1 MLQYPD
7 IDPVAL
13 QLGPLA
19 IHWYGLTYLVAFM
32 AGWWLAK
39 RRARTPGSGWHPD
52 EIGDAVFYIVLGV
65 IVGGKVGSLLFYQTD
80 QLFSDP
86 LATLN
91 PFGAGGWRG
100 MSFHGGFVG
109 VLVAFWLYARN
120 TGRTFLPGLGLLRP
134 GLPDRS
140 RRRAHRQLHQ
150 RRAVRPGSPT
160 CRGGM
165 VFPHAGSEPRHP
177 NQLYQFFF
185 EGRGHV
191 RAAVVVLVEAAAAHG
206 CVGGCSCCFYGTY
219 RFFIEFVRQPDSHLG
234 FVAGD
239 WLTMGQLL
247 SLPMIFAGAAMMIV
261 GYRRGIFDAPAA
273 DGTTAGG
280 VEPGDGDASVD
291 DAAVARASAK
301 RGGTHRDVRHPR
313 VPVPRAS
320 RAGPRIGRRA
330 DRPHGRGH
338 PGAVRIDAALRSL
351 GRHRADPHHQARLLE
366 DGRQGDAVVRLR
378 GDEHPGAARG
388 RTCGSGPT
396 GRSRVTGRRPA
407 STWRRTSSSD
417 GVLEDD
423 AFAAR
428 WGELGPVYGRQWR
441 RWRGS
446 DGREHDQLASLVGTA
461 PGEPREPAHA
471 LSRLERGRARR
482 DGAAAVPP
490 SLSVPRHLVGAAR
503 LPALPALGG
512 PAARRA
518 VQLRRR
524 RSPCC

>member
-32 AGWWLAK
+32 VGWWLAK
-39 RRARTPGSGWHPD
+39 RRAAAPGSGWHPD

-120 TGRTFLPGLGLLRP
+120 TGRTFFQVSDFFAPAFPIGLGAGRIGNFINGELYGRVTDVP
-134 GLPDRS
+134 W
-140 RRRAHRQLHQ
+140 
-150 RRAVRPGSPT
+150 
-160 CRGGM
+160 GM

-185 EGRGHV
+185 EGVVMFALLWWFSSKPRP
-191 RAAVVVLVEAAAAHG
+191 RMAVSGLFVL
-206 CVGGCSCCFYGTY
+206 FYGTY

-301 RGGTHRDVRHPR
+301 RGG
-313 VPVPRAS
+313 
-320 RAGPRIGRRA
+320 
-330 DRPHGRGH
+330 
-338 PGAVRIDAALRSL
+338 
-351 GRHRADPHHQARLLE
+351 
-366 DGRQGDAVVRLR
+366 
-378 GDEHPGAARG
+378 
-388 RTCGSGPT
+388 RTAT
-396 GRSRVTGRRPA
+396 
-407 STWRRTSSSD
+407 
-417 GVLEDD
+417 
-423 AFAAR
+423 
-428 WGELGPVYGRQWR
+428 
-441 RWRGS
+441 
-446 DGREHDQLASLVGTA
+446 
-461 PGEPREPAHA
+461 
-471 LSRLERGRARR
+471 
-482 DGAAAVPP
+482 
-490 SLSVPRHLVGAAR
+490 
-503 LPALPALGG
+503 
-512 PAARRA
+512 
-518 VQLRRR
+518 
-524 RSPCC
+524 